1 MWCVGVD
8 AGSRTIKAVVWDRSK
23 HEVAARGLVNQGI
36 RQAELAA
43 ELVQRLLRELGAGP
57 GDVVRTVAT
66 GYGRTH
72 VVHADQAVTEISC
85 HARGVRHLH
94 PDARMVIDIGGQ
106 DSKVIWLDPGGHV
119 HDFVMNDRCAAGTGR
134 FLEVVA
140 ARLETDLAG
149 LGEQAAR
156 STHPVAI
163 SSTCVVFAETEIIG
177 LLSARTPPADLA
189 AGIQRAVAARIGA
202 MVGRRAVPPILFT
215 GGVAL
220 VSGMAEI
227 LALTIGHVVELARD
241 PQYTGALGAA
251 LIAADQAEDARA
263 RAGSRPRTD
272 VSGGA

>member
-1 MWCVGVD
+1 MLCIGID
-8 AGSRTIKAVVWDRSK
+8 AGSRTIKAVVWDVAKRA
-23 HEVAARGLVNQGI
+23 VAARGLANQGI
-36 RQAELAA
+36 RQAALAA
-43 ELVQRLLRELGAGP
+43 ELVQTLLRDLGAESA
-57 GDVVRTVAT
+57 DVARTIAT
-66 GYGRTH
+66 GYGRAQ
-72 VVHADQAVTEISC
+72 VVRADQAVTEISC
-85 HARGVRHLH
+85 HARGVRHLR

-106 DSKVIWLDPGGHV
+106 DSKVIWLDPRGNV

-163 SSTCVVFAETEIIG
+163 SSTCVVFAETEITG
-177 LLSARTPPADLA
+177 LLSVGTAPADLA
-189 AGIQRAVAARIGA
+189 AGIERAVAARIGA
-202 MVGRRAVPPILFT
+202 MVGRRAALPIVFT

-227 LALTIGHVVELARD
+227 LALTLGHAVKLAAD

-251 LIAADQAEDARA
+251 LIAADHVAEDQLRSPGHELHD
-263 RAGSRPRTD
+263 R
-272 VSGGA
+272 